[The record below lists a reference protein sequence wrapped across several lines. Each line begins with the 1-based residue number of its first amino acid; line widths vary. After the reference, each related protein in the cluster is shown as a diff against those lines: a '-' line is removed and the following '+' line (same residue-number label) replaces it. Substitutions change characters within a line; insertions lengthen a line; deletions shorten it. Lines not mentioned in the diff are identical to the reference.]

1 MKKFIYEIHRVVTTK
16 EGPFEINTETW
27 IDATQEIRNKLPNKD
42 SDTYTIKLVCKNPF
56 PWS

>member
-16 EGPFEINTETW
+16 EGPFEIDSETW
-27 IDATQEIRNKLPNKD
+27 IEARQEIRKNLREKD

-56 PWS
+56 SWS